1 MTLYSILKM
10 IHGGLIHNNKR
21 YFNLLMQNKYYVIPT
36 VNVDGLVYIEDHYH
50 KEGKLLEK
58 RKNMNI

>member
-1 MTLYSILKM
+1 M
-10 IHGGLIHNNKR
+10 IHGGLLHNNKR

-50 KEGKLLEK
+50 NEGKLLEK